1 LNFRKYIMTTN
12 IIRNRADV
20 SAASTADLIATY
32 NALTGNAVERFSSR
46 AIAERRVDMALM
58 AAEDAAGHLGVP
70 KGSDAVAMTKE
81 ELEAAQE
88 PAAEAPKPVQAPSK
102 SDEGTVGPDNGENPF
117 KPGTLAYNLWVAT
130 KSAEAN
136 NPVRT
141 KKPPKVKTEPS
152 KPRNKELVVK
162 ATFAGLSKIQAGSKR
177 AAVLKLVQEAQ
188 DATMTLATLEAEMGE
203 PSRGY
208 VQKLVEMKHLEVL

>member
-1 LNFRKYIMTTN
+1 MTTN

-81 ELEAAQE
+81 ELEAAAPVVQE

-136 NPVRT
+136 DPARI
-141 KKPPKVKTEPS
+141 KKAPKAKTEPS

-177 AAVLKLVQEAQ
+177 AAVLKYVQEAPEC
-188 DATMTLATLEAEMGE
+188 TATLVALDAAIGE
-203 PSRGY
+203 TTRGY

>member
-1 LNFRKYIMTTN
+1 MTTN

-20 SAASTADLIATY
+20 SAASTADLVATY

-70 KGSDAVAMTKE
+70 KGSDATAMTKE
-81 ELEAAQE
+81 ELAAAQE
-88 PAAEAPKPVQAPSK
+88 PAAEAPKPVQEPSK
-102 SDEGTVGPDNGENPF
+102 SDESTVAPDNGENPF
-117 KPGTLAYNLWVAT
+117 KPGTLAYSLWVAT

-136 NPVRT
+136 DPARI
-141 KKPPKVKTEPS
+141 KKAPKAKTEPS
-152 KPRNKELVVK
+152 KPRNKAMVVK

-177 AAVLKLVQEAQ
+177 AAALKLVQEAQ

>member
-1 LNFRKYIMTTN
+1 MTTN

-20 SAASTADLIATY
+20 AAASNADLIATY

-81 ELEAAQE
+81 ELEAAAPVVQE
-88 PAAEAPKPVQAPSK
+88 PAAEAQEPVQEPSK
-102 SDEGTVGPDNGENPF
+102 SDEGAVTPDEGENPF
-117 KPGTLAYNLWVAT
+117 KPGTLAYSLWVAT

-136 NPVRT
+136 DPVRT

-152 KPRNKELVVK
+152 KPRNKELIVK
-162 ATFAGLSKIQAGSKR
+162 ATFAGTSKPQATSKR

-188 DATMTLATLEAEMGE
+188 DATITLVALDAAMGE
-203 PSRGY
+203 PTRGY
-208 VQKLVEMKHLEVL
+208 IQKLVEMKHLEVL

>member
-1 LNFRKYIMTTN
+1 MTTN

-20 SAASTADLIATY
+20 SAASTADLVATY

-70 KGSDAVAMTKE
+70 KGSDATAMTKQ
-81 ELEAAQE
+81 ELDAAQE
-88 PAAEAPKPVQAPSK
+88 PAAEAQKPVQEPSK
-102 SDEGTVGPDNGENPF
+102 SEEGTVGPDDGENPF
-117 KPGTLAYNLWVAT
+117 KPGTLAYSLWVAT

-136 NPVRT
+136 DPART
-141 KKPPKVKTEPS
+141 KKAPKPKSEPS
-152 KPRNKELVVK
+152 KPRNKELIVK

-177 AAVLKLVQEAQ
+177 AAVLKCVQEAPECTITLVAL
-188 DATMTLATLEAEMGE
+188 DAAIGE
-203 PSRGY
+203 PTRGY
-208 VQKLVEMKHLEVL
+208 IQKLLEMKHLEVL